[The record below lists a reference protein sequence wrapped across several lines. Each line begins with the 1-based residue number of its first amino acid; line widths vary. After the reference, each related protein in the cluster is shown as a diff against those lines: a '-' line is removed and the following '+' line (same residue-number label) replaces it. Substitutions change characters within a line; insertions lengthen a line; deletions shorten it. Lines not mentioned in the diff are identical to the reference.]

1 MDVNCSAV
9 KQTNFSKY
17 KQLTKK
23 GITLMT
29 DPEIEIEDQGIKL
42 RQRKLVTKP
51 NDFTYSLSM
60 LKTMVVHD
68 REHFIT

>member
-1 MDVNCSAV
+1 
-9 KQTNFSKY
+9 
-17 KQLTKK
+17 
-23 GITLMT
+23 MT
-29 DPEIEIEDQGIKL
+29 DLEIEIEDQGIKL

-51 NDFTYSLSM
+51 NNFTFSLSMLKIM